1 MNPPRSPTRHERLRL
16 ALKIARQLGQARAG
30 DPGPLP
36 EYEWQ
41 RLMKVSRW
49 LELASRRGWTATVP
63 RLRRQ
68 HVSLVRSVVSHLE
81 DRQRTLEEMRD
92 QRPVASIGD
101 ILADMDALK
110 AEFGD
115 LAIDLKNRTLSVVT
129 PSVVLESI
137 ELGRF
142 EIVVQVDC
150 LGDSSP
156 YDVIALD
163 PNPAAESS
171 DTVHPHVQSESLCEG
186 EGRAAIRRAS
196 ADGRVFDL
204 CVIVH
209 QILQTYHSG
218 SAYVPLSRWKRRT
231 CRDCGTNSSED
242 ESTTC
247 GRCED
252 ELCHDCVE
260 SCAGC
265 GHGLCSSCRSRCADC
280 DSAICDG
287 CLQPCAGCG
296 EGHCPNCLNSEEC
309 ATCLEES
316 ETLTEE
322 NNDEETLEEAV
333 EGTSEPA
340 KATDPAVHALGVGE
354 VLVPA

>member
-30 DPGPLP
+30 EPGPLP
-36 EYEWQ
+36 EYDWQ
-41 RLMKVSRW
+41 RLMKVLRW

-68 HVSLVRSVVSHLE
+68 HASLVRSVVSHLE
-81 DRQRTLEEMRD
+81 GRQRTLDEMRD

-101 ILADMDALK
+101 ILADMSALE
-110 AEFGD
+110 AEFDG

-129 PSVVLESI
+129 PPVVLEGI

-150 LGDSSP
+150 LGDACP
-156 YDVIALD
+156 YEVIALD

-171 DTVHPHVQSESLCEG
+171 DTVHPHVQGESLCEG

-196 ADGRVFDL
+196 AEGRVFDL
-204 CVIVH
+204 CVIVQ

-218 SAYVPLSRWKRRT
+218 SAYVPLSRWNGRT
-231 CRDCGTNSSED
+231 CRDCGTSASED

-247 GRCED
+247 GRCDD
-252 ELCHDCVE
+252 ELCHDCAE
-260 SCAGC
+260 TC
-265 GHGLCSSCRSRCADC
+265 GVCCQGLCTSCRSRCTDC

-287 CLQPCAGCG
+287 CLQPCAECG
-296 EGHCPNCLNSEEC
+296 EGHCPNCLSSEEC
-309 ATCLEES
+309 ASCLEES

-322 NNDEETLEEAV
+322 SDDEETLEEAV
-333 EGTSEPA
+333 EGTSEPET
-340 KATDPAVHALGVGE
+340 ATDPAVHAVGVGE
-354 VLVPA
+354 VLVLA